1 MSRLTDQQRDA
12 LVATALAARENAYA
26 PFSHFHVGSAVLGD
40 DGVVYG
46 GANVENSSYG
56 LTICAERSACVS
68 AVSAG
73 ARALTAVVVATEG
86 AAAPCGACR
95 QFLFELGGDTLP
107 VLLVDS
113 STGEVERAITL
124 GELLPNGF
132 RLR

>member
-1 MSRLTDQQRDA
+1 MSPITDDQRDA
-12 LVATALAARENAYA
+12 LVAAALAARKNAYA

-56 LTICAERSACVS
+56 LTICAERSACVT

-73 ARALTAVVVATEG
+73 ARAIHAVAVVTDG

-95 QFLFELGGDTLP
+95 QFLYELGSDSLS
-107 VLLVDS
+107 VLLVEA
-113 STGEVERAITL
+113 STGAVERMVTL
-124 GELLPNGF
+124 GELLPDGF
-132 RLR
+132 RLG